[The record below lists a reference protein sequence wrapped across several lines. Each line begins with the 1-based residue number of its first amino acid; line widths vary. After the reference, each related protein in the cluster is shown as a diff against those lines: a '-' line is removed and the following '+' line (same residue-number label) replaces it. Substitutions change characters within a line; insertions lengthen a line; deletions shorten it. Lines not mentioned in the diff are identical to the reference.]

1 MNAKN
6 VFHLGLL
13 LFLLVVG
20 GWGATA
26 VFTPPVYANTITV
39 TTTVDEVNNDGDC
52 SLREAV
58 LAANGDTAVDAC
70 SAGTGSD
77 VITLPP
83 GTYTL
88 SLAGTGEN
96 AAQTGDL
103 DLVGSVTINGGGMY
117 NSVIDGADL
126 DRIFD
131 VLSSAQVT
139 LNDLTVR
146 NGSSTSGGGINVS
159 GALTLSDSRVTG
171 NASTGF
177 GGGISASGTVTVTH
191 SRIDGNQASGGGGIF
206 ISFNPALVSNSEI
219 SGNTATGVGG
229 GVYSSGALDLVNS
242 TLSGN
247 SAGDGGG
254 GLAVVESNNNHLY
267 NVTISNNTADSDS
280 DDDGDGG
287 GMFLVGGTT
296 AVNIVV
302 SGNTDNSPG
311 EKHPDCSG
319 SLNSQGYNLI
329 TTITGCTI
337 TGTTTGNLT
346 GVDALLG
353 PLQNNGGPTNTHALL
368 AGSPAINA
376 GNPGG
381 CRDQDDLPLGTD
393 QRGFS
398 RPANGSPLCD
408 MGAYEAGA
416 SEAPTPTPT
425 ATLVPTIAFTPDH
438 WNYLPL
444 IQK

>member
-26 VFTPPVYANTITV
+26 VFTPLVYANTITV
-39 TTTVDEVNNDGDC
+39 NTTADEVNNDGDC
-52 SLREAV
+52 SLREAI
-58 LAANGDTAVDAC
+58 LSANGDTAVDNC
-70 SAGTGSD
+70 SAGSGAD

-103 DLVGSVTINGGGMY
+103 DLLGSVTINGGGLN
-117 NSVIDGADL
+117 NSIIDGADL
-126 DRIFD
+126 DRVFD
-131 VLSSAQVT
+131 VRSGAQVT
-139 LNDLTVR
+139 INDLTVR

-171 NASTGF
+171 STSTGF

-206 ISFNPALVSNSEI
+206 ISFTPAFVINSEI
-219 SGNTATGVGG
+219 SSNTATGVGG
-229 GVYSSGALDLVNS
+229 GVYSSGALNLVNS
-242 TLSGN
+242 TLSSN
-247 SAGDGGG
+247 SAEDGGG
-254 GLAVVESNNNHLY
+254 GLAVVESNNNRLY
-267 NVTISNNTADSDS
+267 NVTISNNTADSDG
-280 DDDGDGG
+280 DDNGDGG
-287 GMFLVGGTT
+287 GILLVGGTT
-296 AVNIVV
+296 AVNTLV

-311 EKHPDCSG
+311 QKHPDCSG

-329 TTITGCTI
+329 TNITGCNI

-346 GVDALLG
+346 GVDAILG
-353 PLQNNGGPTNTHALL
+353 PLQNNGGATLTHALL

-381 CRDQDDLPLGTD
+381 CRDHNDLLLGTD

-398 RPANGSPLCD
+398 RPANGSLLCD
-408 MGAYEAGA
+408 IGAYEAGA

-425 ATLVPTIAFTPDH
+425 ATLVPTIVFTPDH

>member
-20 GWGATA
+20 GLGVTA
-26 VFTPPVYANTITV
+26 VLTPLVHADTITV
-39 TTTVDEVNNDGDC
+39 TTTDDEVNNDGDC

-58 LAANGDTAVDAC
+58 LAANGDTAVDNC
-70 SAGTGSD
+70 SAGSGAD

-88 SLAGTGEN
+88 SLAGAGEN

-103 DLVGSVTINGGGMY
+103 DLTANVTINGGGIN
-117 NSVIDGADL
+117 NSIIDGADL
-126 DRIFD
+126 DRIFE
-131 VLSSAQVT
+131 VHGGAQVT
-139 LNDLTVR
+139 VNDLTIR
-146 NGSSTSGGGINVS
+146 NGSASTGGGVYVT
-159 GALTLSDSRVTG
+159 GVLTLSDSRVT
-171 NASTGF
+171 ASTATGS
-177 GGGISASGTVTVTH
+177 GGGIFASGIVTVTH

-206 ISFNPALVSNSEI
+206 VGFSPTTVINSEI
-219 SGNTATGVGG
+219 SGNTVTGG
-229 GVYSSGALDLVNS
+229 GGGISSSGSLNVVNS
-242 TLSGN
+242 TFSSN
-247 SAGDGGG
+247 SAGGSGG
-254 GLAVVESNNNHLY
+254 GLYTVESNNNHLY
-267 NVTISNNTADSDS
+267 NVTISGNTADSDGNDS
-280 DDDGDGG
+280 GDGG
-287 GMFLVGGTT
+287 GAFLLGGTT
-296 AVNIVV
+296 AVNTLIG
-302 SGNTDNSPG
+302 GNIDSSPG
-311 EKHPDCSG
+311 QQHPDCSG
-319 SLNSQGYNLI
+319 TVTSEGYNLI
-329 TTITGCTI
+329 TNVTGCTI
-337 TGTTTGNLT
+337 NGNTTGNLT
-346 GVDALLG
+346 GVDAILG
-353 PLQNNGGPTNTHALL
+353 PLQNNGGATLTQALL

-381 CRDQDDLPLGTD
+381 CRDHTSALLGTD

-408 MGAYEAGA
+408 IGAYEAGA

-444 IQK
+444 IEK